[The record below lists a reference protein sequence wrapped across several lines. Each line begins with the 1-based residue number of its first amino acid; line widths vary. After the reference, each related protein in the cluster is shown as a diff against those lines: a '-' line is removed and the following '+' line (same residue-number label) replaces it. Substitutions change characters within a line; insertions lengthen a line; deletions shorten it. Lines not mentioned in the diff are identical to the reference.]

1 MALVPEHDIWRYLCT
16 DYRAR
21 RAAAWVAWNFGLR
34 IKLWKLTE
42 YRRIVYLVPCRSPV
56 QTWSWTWQFHTISYN
71 FCVTAWFSLPR
82 EQLNAKTESDCVC
95 VIYCDLLWSSYM
107 SYMSSGCRHFGPS
120 SDWRTFC
127 APRVS
132 FKQAATRTDNSIQG
146 IGIHEPPSHLP
157 LTQWQKYKYR
167 YIYIA

>member
-21 RAAAWVAWNFGLR
+21 RAAAWVAWTFGLR

-95 VIYCDLLWSSYM
+95 VIYCDLHTCHTCLQDADTLVHRPIDELFALPESHSNKLRHGRTTLNKALGSM
-107 SYMSSGCRHFGPS
+107 SH
-120 SDWRTFC
+120 
-127 APRVS
+127 
-132 FKQAATRTDNSIQG
+132 
-146 IGIHEPPSHLP
+146 HLTCP
-157 LTQWQKYKYR
+157 WLNGR
-167 YIYIA
+167 NINIYI